1 MKNIL
6 IHAIGYIGLF
16 IFAQLLVLSV
26 VGISPSEFLTDIS
39 CLVRG

>member
-26 VGISPSEFLTDIS
+26 VGITPSEFISDII
-39 CLVRG
+39 CLM

>member
-6 IHAIGYIGLF
+6 IHTAGYIGLF
-16 IFAQLLVLSV
+16 IFAQMIVLSV
-26 VGISPSEFLTDIS
+26 VGISPSEFLTDIA